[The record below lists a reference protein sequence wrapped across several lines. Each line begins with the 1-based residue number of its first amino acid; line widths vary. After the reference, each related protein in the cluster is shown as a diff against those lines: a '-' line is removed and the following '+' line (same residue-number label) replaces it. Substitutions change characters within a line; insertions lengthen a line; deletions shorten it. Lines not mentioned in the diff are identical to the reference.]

1 MGGCRSDNDLVSSFM
16 VSASATPYQKSALS
30 RQIALTEVYEQVSAN
45 TEASFRMRLDW
56 CTPKKNLA
64 TPPR

>member
-1 MGGCRSDNDLVSSFM
+1 M

-56 CTPKKNLA
+56 CTPKKKPGDSAEVIRSVQNWVCA
-64 TPPR
+64 H